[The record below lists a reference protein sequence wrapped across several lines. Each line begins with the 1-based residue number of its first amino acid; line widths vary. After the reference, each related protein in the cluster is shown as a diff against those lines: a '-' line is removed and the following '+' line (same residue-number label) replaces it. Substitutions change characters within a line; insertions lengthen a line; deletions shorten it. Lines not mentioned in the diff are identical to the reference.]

1 MNKQKLTLAEI
12 AAIYKVSPKTFA
24 RLTRDKGIPHERL
37 RKRYRFSLAVVEAH
51 LAAVEEK
58 VKLPERRVALLRK
71 GGNKYADLLGV

>member
-1 MNKQKLTLAEI
+1 MQQKLTLQEI
-12 AAIYKVSPKTFA
+12 ASHYKLSPKSFA
-24 RLTRDKGIPHERL
+24 KLVRDKGIPHERL

-51 LAAVEEK
+51 LATVEEK